1 MRVIKGCGN
10 ESCEAHKRKI
20 TYKETETFCSKCGK
34 KLVFVC
40 KDCYTQ
46 LPNDDEKYCVRCNAK
61 HEDRKD
67 EAKKVATKVGG
78 VVIAV
83 GSVVGGVV
91 YKYGKKAVNIARIF
105 KG

>member
-1 MRVIKGCGN
+1 MKVIKGCGN

-46 LPNDDEKYCVRCNAK
+46 LPNDEEKYCVRCSAK
-61 HEDRKD
+61 HEDRKE
-67 EAKKVATKVGG
+67 EAKKVAAGVGVGALAVGG
-78 VVIAV
+78 VVL
-83 GSVVGGVV
+83 
-91 YKYGKKAVNIARIF
+91 KFGKKALGIVRKFI
-105 KG
+105 